1 MSQNPD
7 RSISQLSSGV
17 PVQPRALAPTGRFAS
32 LDALRGVA
40 ALGVVATHVL
50 QLGFPE
56 LTLNHSVF
64 RMLVNGRCFVI
75 FFFLLSGFVLSIN
88 LLRGDP
94 LRFYGNFWV
103 RRVVRIYLPY
113 CAAGL
118 IAVAVAWYTRE
129 PVEFRAVVDHLA
141 LSGTSVGIGL
151 NNPSWSL
158 VYELR
163 ISVILPLMCWVFLRH
178 RASFW
183 IAMLAVAA
191 AEEVGIFALG
201 IGQFPY
207 SSETLSGAAIIT
219 ARYAL
224 CFAIGM
230 WLAFSVLN
238 QRAWLQRVRGL
249 AVPVLGIFTFIL
261 MSALLDYTSLIGG
274 AIVLVIALRS
284 PAFDR
289 VLRLP
294 ALVWLGR
301 VSYSLYLTHILV
313 LVATMSALRDVVPPG
328 GAALIGAVAALLF
341 AEFFYRG
348 IEAPSITLATSLR
361 VRNVHATTAVG
372 VPAPHVA

>member
-141 LSGTSVGIGL
+141 LAGTSVGIGL

-163 ISVILPLMCWVFLRH
+163 ISVILPLD
-178 RASFW
+178 
-183 IAMLAVAA
+183 
-191 AEEVGIFALG
+191 
-201 IGQFPY
+201 
-207 SSETLSGAAIIT
+207 
-219 ARYAL
+219 
-224 CFAIGM
+224 
-230 WLAFSVLN
+230 
-238 QRAWLQRVRGL
+238 
-249 AVPVLGIFTFIL
+249 
-261 MSALLDYTSLIGG
+261 LL
-274 AIVLVIALRS
+274 
-284 PAFDR
+284 
-289 VLRLP
+289 
-294 ALVWLGR
+294 
-301 VSYSLYLTHILV
+301 
-313 LVATMSALRDVVPPG
+313 
-328 GAALIGAVAALLF
+328 
-341 AEFFYRG
+341 
-348 IEAPSITLATSLR
+348 
-361 VRNVHATTAVG
+361 
-372 VPAPHVA
+372 